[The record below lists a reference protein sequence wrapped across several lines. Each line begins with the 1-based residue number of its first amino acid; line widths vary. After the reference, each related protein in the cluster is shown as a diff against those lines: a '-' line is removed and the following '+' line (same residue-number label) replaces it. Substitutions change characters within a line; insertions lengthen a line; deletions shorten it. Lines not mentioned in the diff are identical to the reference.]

1 MEKVRFGVPGRV
13 VCGPSRYYK
22 EVLAMAK
29 RSGRIVLCVTCV
41 VLVFTAAESKAAFVF
56 DLESPNGVGT
66 GGTGSAYDSIEFTV
80 SGLTLTATGS
90 LVTGESRLVTQ
101 GNAGLGIRGGGTG
114 QINDTVNG
122 SEVLSLNLTGLTPG
136 FRAQLLSARFTAVD
150 TVELG
155 AYDDFLVTTDIGATT
170 SGNIVEM
177 DNAAP
182 GRTVDFD
189 AHGIDLQGVQFD
201 FSVLGLDD
209 DYRVRSV
216 TFGIVPDPNPVPEP
230 ATVTLTGLGITAI
243 GALRRR
249 RARRAAAAV
258 PKT

>member
-1 MEKVRFGVPGRV
+1 
-13 VCGPSRYYK
+13 
-22 EVLAMAK
+22 MAK

-56 DLESPNGVGT
+56 DLKSPNGVVT
-66 GGTGSAYDSIEFTV
+66 GATGNGAYESIEFTV

-101 GNAGLGIRGGGTG
+101 GSNGLGIQGGGSN

-122 SEVLSLNLTGLTPG
+122 SEVLSLNLSGLTPG

-249 RARRAAAAV
+249 RAAAAV